1 MNVGDVI
8 NGWRIVEDVGT
19 GRSGHVFIVCRECDS
34 DRLFALKMQRTD
46 RPDVAPDANAREA
59 ALLRAG
65 MKKSPRV
72 MPKLVEV
79 GEWRGVP
86 FFVMERIEEID
97 FPVPARRYRQF
108 CVEAFT
114 ALAELHSW
122 LVHCDIAPCHLGRKG
137 GGIAF
142 IDFDAALP
150 HAEAA
155 RGGRCVGT
163 DPYIAP
169 EVASAG
175 RLSEQSD
182 MYSLAMVLLERQGK
196 VKEPA
201 QSSFTTE
208 YEEQKEYVRVKD
220 KVEEQE
226 KSAPGFGK
234 TVGNIF
240 KSLFR
245 FIRNT
250 AFIVT
255 KGEETVFTMPTWV
268 FALLLFFFW
277 EMLAP
282 VMVVA
287 LFFGIRYSFDGGDGA
302 DTANSILG
310 KAGDFAQDVRSEF
323 VKKEDDPSDE
333 K

>member
-1 MNVGDVI
+1 MEMMEKVERLREKANVTY
-8 NGWRIVEDVGT
+8 E
-19 GRSGHVFIVCRECDS
+19 E
-34 DRLFALKMQRTD
+34 AK
-46 RPDVAPDANAREA
+46 A
-59 ALLRAG
+59 AL
-65 MKKSPRV
+65 
-72 MPKLVEV
+72 E
-79 GEWRGVP
+79 
-86 FFVMERIEEID
+86 
-97 FPVPARRYRQF
+97 Q
-108 CVEAFT
+108 T
-114 ALAELHSW
+114 
-122 LVHCDIAPCHLGRKG
+122 G
-137 GGIAF
+137 G
-142 IDFDAALP
+142 DLLD
-150 HAEAA
+150 
-155 RGGRCVGT
+155 
-163 DPYIAP
+163 
-169 EVASAG
+169 
-175 RLSEQSD
+175 
-182 MYSLAMVLLERQGK
+182 AMVLLERQGK

-250 AFIVT
+250 AFIIT